1 MLKFRVQDGTVRSAI
16 SAMVLLLTLLV
27 QPTATAQSQT
37 PSDTTETE
45 NTQSS
50 ESSVSTE
57 EASFWDVIGFN
68 LDLYGGAAARLN
80 WYITT
85 GKGAE
90 FEPLNVDYSN
100 QALASAST
108 ALEISLLS
116 REFID
121 FEYERTLA
129 GGDFQAEALEYQTD
143 QTQGLEK
150 YTFGV
155 NTGPLLRLL
164 VPGDLPWLARRLLSV
179 KFRTIRE
186 LSQTQAVVEEPTL
199 GVGDQGLEQLSSGT
213 SYSYRT
219 RYQYFSA
226 DIPIIFYSSEEYDP
240 DQESENS
247 ITSVGEQPGNQSVYF
262 WIGTG
267 ISHWT
272 FKRPYITRSPGRD
285 NQQLLFDL
293 QHDTWAVNFEFTTE
307 IQNIANQERWHSFR
321 IESRY
326 GWGIKN
332 ESTNPNADISQLLS
346 SDVSIKNQY
355 LGTTVSSG
363 FSMLPESDNVDLIFT
378 PSITLRAFFTQ
389 FKNFSPET
397 GEDPSDEPYQKTDWL
412 FYPRVNIALQ
422 I

>member
-1 MLKFRVQDGTVRSAI
+1 MGKEIEQSRTAGALMCTAFLLFLLAVTIPSLAQTPQDTTQTEEASKQAI
-16 SAMVLLLTLLV
+16 SA
-27 QPTATAQSQT
+27 A
-37 PSDTTETE
+37 
-45 NTQSS
+45 
-50 ESSVSTE
+50 
-57 EASFWDVIGFN
+57 EASFWDKIGFN

-85 GKGAE
+85 GKEAD

-100 QALASAST
+100 QALASVST
-108 ALEISLLS
+108 ALEVSLLS
-116 REFID
+116 QEFVD
-121 FEYERTLA
+121 FEYESTVSGA
-129 GGDFQAEALEYQTD
+129 DFQQEALEYQTD

-186 LSQTQAVVEEPTL
+186 LTQGQAVVEEPTL
-199 GVGDQGLEQLSSGT
+199 SVGDQGLEEVSAGT

-226 DIPIIFYSSEEYDP
+226 DIPIIFYSSEEYDQD
-240 DQESENS
+240 DQSENS
-247 ITSVGEQPGNQSVYF
+247 ITSIGEQPGNQKVYF

-272 FKRPYITRSPGRD
+272 FKRPYLTRSPGRD

-293 QHDTWAVNFEFTTE
+293 QHDTWAVNFELTTE
-307 IQNIANQERWHSFR
+307 IQNIANQVRWHSLR

-332 ESTNPNADISQLLS
+332 ESTNPDADVSQLLS
-346 SDVSIKNQY
+346 SDVNIKNQY

-363 FSMLPESDNVDLIFT
+363 FSLLPDSNTVDLIFT
-378 PSITLRAFFTQ
+378 PSFTLRAFFTQ
-389 FKNFSPET
+389 FENFSPET
-397 GEDPSDEPYQKTDWL
+397 GNDSSDEPYEKIDWL
-412 FYPRVNIALQ
+412 FYPRVNIALH